1 MTVLDI
7 SRTAEQEAVA
17 DTELT
22 ADDAQRLHLMEAML
36 SGRGYSRNQHGF
48 WGAPGPRITA
58 AKAGSGPIT
67 TETDSED
74 EDTAAAA

>member
-1 MTVLDI
+1 MTVLDN

-17 DTELT
+17 DTDLT

-36 SGRGYSRNQHGF
+36 SGRGYSRNQQGF
-48 WGAPGPRITA
+48 WGAPGSRITA
-58 AKAGSGPIT
+58 AKAGSGPVT
-67 TETDSED
+67 TETDSDD

>member
-1 MTVLDI
+1 MTVLDN

-17 DTELT
+17 DTDLT

-48 WGAPGPRITA
+48 WGAPGTRITA
-58 AKAGSGPIT
+58 AKAGPGPIT
-67 TETDSED
+67 AETDSDD
-74 EDTAAAA
+74 EEAAAAA